1 MSLYSPIR
9 LVIADDHLI
18 FRKALATFLPQ
29 KNSSIQIVGE
39 AGNGEELIREVER
52 KQPDIVLTDIQMPV
66 MTGMEASQIINKRF
80 TATSVIALSM
90 FSDTDAVYHMFESGA
105 RGYLTKNAN
114 IDEIAGA
121 INAVYLGDT
130 YYCSISAKSLIKKI
144 GPSKY
149 NRHKGNSYIH
159 FSERELQMIKLIC
172 LQLTTK
178 EIAGKMNIS
187 PRTVE
192 EYSHNIK
199 EKIEAKSLVGIALY
213 ALKNNIVSASEI

>member
-39 AGNGEELIREVER
+39 ASDGEELIKEVER
-52 KQPDIVLTDIQMPV
+52 KQPDIVLTDIQMPG
-66 MTGMEASQIINKRF
+66 MTGTEASRIINKRF
-80 TATSVIALSM
+80 SATSVIALSM
-90 FSDTDAVYHMFESGA
+90 FSDTDAIYHMFESGA
-105 RGYLTKNAN
+105 RGYVTKNAN
-114 IDEIAGA
+114 IDEIAVA
-121 INAVYLGDT
+121 INTVYFGEM
-130 YYCSISAKSLIKKI
+130 YYCSSSATSLIKKI
-144 GPSKY
+144 GPGKY
-149 NRHKGNSYIH
+149 NRHTSTGSIH

-178 EIAGKMNIS
+178 EIAGQMKIS

-199 EKIEAKSLVGIALY
+199 EKIEVKSLVGIALY
-213 ALKNNIVSASEI
+213 ALKNHIVSANEV